1 VTSASPNHGTT
12 ISARVVDN
20 AGNVGPVTTV
30 TVQRDTQN
38 PNAPSVS
45 LGGFSGGTWNPTT
58 VSYAHNGDNG
68 PSGVNWP
75 ASLECSVNGGAW
87 SSTCPDNS
95 TLLSLLHGTTI
106 AARVKDNVGNQG
118 PAGTATVQRDTTPPA
133 TAISAI
139 APEYRNTPPQLF
151 YAPTSDGGSPFTTA
165 RLLRRQS
172 GADPWTD
179 SGALTNG
186 MVWTPPAQGRWYVAS
201 KVTDEANNVEPDPT
215 GATDDATF
223 FYDTVA
229 PSAPTVLSVGPSNSR
244 TPNVAWSAGSDPG
257 APTTGS
263 GVWTYRVLILRPD
276 NSVVTQFD
284 VPAPATNANV
294 NVSLDDGNYI
304 ARVAAI
310 DRAGNLGAYSAG
322 YAFSVDSTT
331 TFAGVVYSD
340 TAPLGRL
347 TARVAWPACQ

>member
-1 VTSASPNHGTT
+1 MS
-12 ISARVVDN
+12 
-20 AGNVGPVTTV
+20 
-30 TVQRDTQN
+30 
-38 PNAPSVS
+38 
-45 LGGFSGGTWNPTT
+45 
-58 VSYAHNGDNG
+58 
-68 PSGVNWP
+68 
-75 ASLECSVNGGAW
+75 
-87 SSTCPDNS
+87 
-95 TLLSLLHGTTI
+95 
-106 AARVKDNVGNQG
+106 
-118 PAGTATVQRDTTPPA
+118 
-133 TAISAI
+133 
-139 APEYRNTPPQLF
+139 
-151 YAPTSDGGSPFTTA
+151 
-165 RLLRRQS
+165 
-172 GADPWTD
+172 
-179 SGALTNG
+179 
-186 MVWTPPAQGRWYVAS
+186 WTPPAQGRWYVAS

-284 VPAPATNANV
+284 VAAPATNANV
-294 NVSLDDGNYI
+294 NVSLNDGDYI

-331 TFAGVVYSD
+331 TFSGVVYSD
-340 TAPLGRL
+340 TICRWVDTTATSGVAGVPVTLTQPTSAVSTTTTSALGGYSFERFTTL
-347 TARVAWPACQ
+347 GYYTITVQDAGGICSVERDRDATAGEDRG